1 MSDAK
6 KQVVERSCSNGE
18 DISHQDPTK
27 THLHTDGHCVP
38 CCNAI
43 RDFGKGSTVADTFA
57 QEHIRYMNTPTRKK
71 G

>member
-6 KQVVERSCSNGE
+6 KQVMERACNG
-18 DISHQDPTK
+18 DNVAHLDPTK
-27 THLHTDGHCVP
+27 KNRHTDGHCVP
-38 CCNAI
+38 CCEAI
-43 RDFGKGSTVADTFA
+43 RDFGKGSTVADTLA